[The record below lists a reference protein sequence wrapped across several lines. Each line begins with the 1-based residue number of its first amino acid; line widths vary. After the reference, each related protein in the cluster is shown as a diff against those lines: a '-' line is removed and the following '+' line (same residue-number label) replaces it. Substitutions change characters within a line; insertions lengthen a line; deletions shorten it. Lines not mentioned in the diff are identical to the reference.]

1 MNTQKKRLETKKFL
15 SVVVILTILMT
26 LIPTNFIANAAI
38 SSQTVTSNNNTFT
51 LSNDTLTIKSGSDIL
66 DLQACSS
73 EILKV
78 NYKPNGEE
86 SEDTLVLD
94 PDKKWK
100 NGNIISADLNS
111 NPIVIKTSKM
121 IVKVN
126 KEDLSIS
133 VYNSSNGLLVK
144 QSTLP
149 SEKTLTLNHNSGQNF
164 YGISAEGN
172 TNMSD
177 STLRTGSRNV
187 TAGSQGHGGGPFT
200 WTTSGYGILV
210 DSDGGSIDI
219 QDTSI
224 SYKGISKVRY
234 RILYFSR

>member
-94 PDKKWK
+94 PDKS
-100 NGNIISADLNS
+100 G
-111 NPIVIKTSKM
+111 KM
-121 IVKVN
+121 AI
-126 KEDLSIS
+126 
-133 VYNSSNGLLVK
+133 
-144 QSTLP
+144 
-149 SEKTLTLNHNSGQNF
+149 
-164 YGISAEGN
+164 
-172 TNMSD
+172 
-177 STLRTGSRNV
+177 
-187 TAGSQGHGGGPFT
+187 
-200 WTTSGYGILV
+200 
-210 DSDGGSIDI
+210 
-219 QDTSI
+219 
-224 SYKGISKVRY
+224 
-234 RILYFSR
+234 